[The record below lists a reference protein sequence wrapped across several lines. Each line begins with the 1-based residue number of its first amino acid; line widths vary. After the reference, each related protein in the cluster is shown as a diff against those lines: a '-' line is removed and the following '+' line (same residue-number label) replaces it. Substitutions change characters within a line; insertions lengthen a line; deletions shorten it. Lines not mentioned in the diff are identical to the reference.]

1 MIAYIDSSVLLR
13 VALGQANALK
23 QWSSVERGVS
33 SALILT
39 ESLRTLDRA
48 RLRANLS
55 DLEIARRRST
65 ILSIIESLELVEI
78 DSVVLD
84 RAAQPMPTELGTLAA
99 IHLASALLWKDATG
113 VDPVMAT
120 HDGALGLA
128 AQAHGLK
135 VVGI

>member
-23 QWSSVERGVS
+23 PWSNIERGIS

-39 ESLRTLDRA
+39 ECLRTMDRT

-55 DLEIARRRST
+55 DSEIARRRAT
-65 ILSIIESLELVEI
+65 ILSIIESLELVEV
-78 DSVVLD
+78 DSIVLE
-84 RAAQPMPTELGTLAA
+84 RAAQPMPTELGTLDA

-113 VDPVMAT
+113 VEPVMAT
-120 HDGALGLA
+120 HDAALGLA

-135 VVGI
+135 VLGT

>member
-23 QWSSVERGVS
+23 QWLSVERGVS

-39 ESLRTLDRA
+39 ESLRTLDRT

-65 ILSIIESLELVEI
+65 ILSIIESLEL
-78 DSVVLD
+78 
-84 RAAQPMPTELGTLAA
+84 AGC
-99 IHLASALLWKDATG
+99 
-113 VDPVMAT
+113 
-120 HDGALGLA
+120 
-128 AQAHGLK
+128 
-135 VVGI
+135 